1 MKQKSEV
8 EISQILAAAAHDMR
22 QPIYSL
28 NLLLAALAGRVEDTD
43 SAALVNSAQISA
55 DGVSGAIEAI
65 LSISA
70 MRAAEAEPD
79 MVKLDIAVL
88 LDHCRDQ
95 FAGQAANKGLE
106 FRVDSCA
113 LRVRSDRLLLP
124 RLLDNLIS
132 NAVRHTDKGH
142 VLVECRA
149 TKEMLR
155 IGIFNSGPILDEQTL
170 ALFSSPKMS
179 DTSLSLSPSAWRG
192 FALGLSIA
200 QEICALLG
208 HTLSVSSEPGRGT
221 AAWLEVGLAARSATT
236 ESSAE
241 VAAPAP
247 ESEAMI
253 ALVEDD
259 PDVYFATSELL
270 IGWGYQV
277 FGGASAEAAIEDCM
291 ANAGGRCPDL
301 LLSDFKLPN
310 AQTAIDVIMGFN
322 RHFDSKIPTIVV
334 SGDPSA
340 ALDVAVEGLEFE
352 ILQKPIRAEK
362 MRALVRYALENS
374 S

>member
-1 MKQKSEV
+1 
-8 EISQILAAAAHDMR
+8 
-22 QPIYSL
+22 
-28 NLLLAALAGRVEDTD
+28 
-43 SAALVNSAQISA
+43 
-55 DGVSGAIEAI
+55 
-65 LSISA
+65 
-70 MRAAEAEPD
+70 
-79 MVKLDIAVL
+79 
-88 LDHCRDQ
+88 
-95 FAGQAANKGLE
+95 
-106 FRVDSCA
+106 
-113 LRVRSDRLLLP
+113 
-124 RLLDNLIS
+124 
-132 NAVRHTDKGH
+132 
-142 VLVECRA
+142 
-149 TKEMLR
+149 
-155 IGIFNSGPILDEQTL
+155 
-170 ALFSSPKMS
+170 MS
-179 DTSLSLSPSAWRG
+179 DTSLSPSAWRG